1 MKTIVKST
9 NGDRMLAAT
18 MPSGETRSLQTEV
31 APIRDSERPTYCG
44 PRIELLVTPDCP
56 YATLAKAL
64 ITVTL
69 TELGLSHTPV
79 RTTVID
85 TTAEAIH
92 RRFTGSPSIIINGVD
107 PWAHPDAQPAMA
119 CRVQPSPAGLPTPH
133 SLAQALCV
141 AVLDDHHALR

>member
-1 MKTIVKST
+1 MRRMKTIVKST

-18 MPSGETRSLQTEV
+18 MPSDETRSLQTEV
-31 APIRDSERPTYCG
+31 APIRDERPTYCG

-107 PWAHPDAQPAMA
+107 PWALGATPTRNPPWPAVSSRPRPDFPP
-119 CRVQPSPAGLPTPH
+119 RTVSPKLY
-133 SLAQALCV
+133 V
-141 AVLDDHHALR
+141 